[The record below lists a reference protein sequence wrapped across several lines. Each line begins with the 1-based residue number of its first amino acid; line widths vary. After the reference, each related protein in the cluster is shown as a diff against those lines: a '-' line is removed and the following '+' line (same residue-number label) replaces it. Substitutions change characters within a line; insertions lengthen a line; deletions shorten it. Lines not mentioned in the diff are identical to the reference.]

1 MSYYNQQQLS
11 IGVLPSQGT
20 PTPPS
25 IDAFLGFQL
34 ADACYFCCFDQD
46 IRQRST
52 RKTPICRR
60 GTRWLATRI
69 PFTVRSDAPQQS
81 ISRPSVMEGW
91 KILVFWIESMHQAVR

>member
-34 ADACYFCCFDQD
+34 ADACCCFDQD
-46 IRQRST
+46 ICQRST

-91 KILVFWIESMHQAVR
+91 KILCFWIESMHQAVR